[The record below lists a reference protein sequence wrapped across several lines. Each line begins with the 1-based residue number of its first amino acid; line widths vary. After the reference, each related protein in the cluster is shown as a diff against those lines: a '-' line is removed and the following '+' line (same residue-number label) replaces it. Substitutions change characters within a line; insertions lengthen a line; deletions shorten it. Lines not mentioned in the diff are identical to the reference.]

1 MKSAL
6 LIVDAQ
12 VNMFEEGSAVHNS
25 NHLLETVE
33 HMVARA
39 RDERIPVV
47 YVQHNGKPGDPD
59 EPDSPGWHIHE
70 RVSPQEGDIVVQKRT
85 PDAFYDTQLASIL
98 NEKEI
103 GRLIIMG
110 VQTEN
115 CISSTCHHARIAGYS
130 ITLIKDGHSTFDS
143 DVLTAEQIIAHY
155 NDILGDFADVTPAG
169 QVRF

>member
-25 NHLLETVE
+25 FHLLKTIER
-33 HMVARA
+33 MVTQA
-39 RDERIPVV
+39 RDVQIPVI
-47 YVQHNGKPGDPD
+47 YVQNNGKPGDPD
-59 EPDSPGWHIHE
+59 QTDSPGWHIHD

-85 PDAFYDTQLASIL
+85 PDAFCETQLASIL
-98 NEKEI
+98 NVKEI
-103 GRLIIMG
+103 GRLIITG

-130 ITLIKDGHSTFDS
+130 ITLVKDGHSTFDS

>member
-12 VNMFEEGSAVHNS
+12 VNMFEAGASVRNGHQ
-25 NHLLETVE
+25 LLDTISRVITQ
-33 HMVARA
+33 A
-39 RDERIPVV
+39 RDVQIPVI
-47 YVQHNGKPGDPD
+47 YVQNNGKPGDPD
-59 EPDSPGWHIHE
+59 QTDSPGWHMHE
-70 RVSPQEGDIVVQKRT
+70 RVSPQKGDIVVQKRT
-85 PDAFYDTQLASIL
+85 PDAFCETQLASIL

-103 GRLIIMG
+103 GRLIITG

-130 ITLIKDGHSTFDS
+130 ITLVKDGHSTFDS